1 MNLTRGERF
10 KDARIV
16 HNQHGKQTMDEVAA
30 ATGIK
35 KSLIQALEND
45 DNDRDVGY
53 TKVATLAAH
62 YRVTADF
69 LLGFTNDPHPQRT
82 AIDDLGI
89 TPAVASHFIHHK
101 SLDYSDCDIPG
112 KYNDLLEYQS
122 VWILLRLMCD
132 YTTATKVDSFYY
144 ELLDQYQ
151 GTFIDEAAIV
161 KALLDKSEEHRNTD
175 IDLCDFFQAKAHIVD
190 WDKEDSM
197 LTLGME
203 SFDLA
208 ELWSIRITKQLNN
221 TLDCLR
227 RGDKD
232 GID

>member
-16 HNQHGKQTMDEVAA
+16 RNQHGKQTMDEVAA

-69 LLGFTNDPHPQRT
+69 LLGFTNDPHPKRT

-89 TPAVASHFIHHK
+89 TPAVANRFK
-101 SLDYSDCDIPG
+101 ELCSDRLEGHIFSQ
-112 KYNDLLEYQS
+112 KMSQLLENQS
-122 VWILLRLMCD
+122 VWNLLLLLMD
-132 YTTATKVDSFYY
+132 YISAAQTDKIYKDLLAKYQFKHDDETIAKDLETLAEQNQEIDFVLSEFLHAKARAY
-144 ELLDQYQ
+144 ELD
-151 GTFIDEAAIV
+151 GHFANIG
-161 KALLDKSEEHRNTD
+161 
-175 IDLCDFFQAKAHIVD
+175 
-190 WDKEDSM
+190 M
-197 LTLGME
+197 L
-203 SFDLA
+203 SFDMT
-208 ELWSIRITKQLNN
+208 ELMSAKIDRQLSAVLSSIE
-221 TLDCLR
+221 
-227 RGDKD
+227 D
-232 GID
+232 GCSDGND

>member
-1 MNLTRGERF
+1 MTLTRGERF

-89 TPAVASHFIHHK
+89 TPAIAEKFK
-101 SLDYSDCDIPG
+101 LRKKLNCTDSDITG
-112 KYNDLLEYQS
+112 KYNRVLESDDVWLLLGLIHGYMTAVEADSIFWELESKYDGGPIDIEELCKRLLE
-122 VWILLRLMCD
+122 
-132 YTTATKVDSFYY
+132 
-144 ELLDQYQ
+144 
-151 GTFIDEAAIV
+151 
-161 KALLDKSEEHRNTD
+161 KAEEYRATD
-175 IDLCDFFQAKAHIVD
+175 IDLCDFLEAKAHIIN
-190 WDKEDSM
+190 WDTEDS
-197 LTLGME
+197 LLSLGMDE
-203 SFDLA
+203 FDLS
-208 ELWSIRITKQLNN
+208 EIWSLRITRQLEE
-221 TLDCLR
+221 LLYGIR
-227 RGDKD
+227 RGEEHGND
-232 GID
+232 

>member
-1 MNLTRGERF
+1 MTLTRGERF
-10 KDARIV
+10 KDARLV

-89 TPAVASHFIHHK
+89 TTAVADRFIK
-101 SLDYSDCDIPG
+101 LQDFAFLDCDIPG
-112 KYNDLLEYQS
+112 KINRLLENEAVWLLLHLLKDYATAAKADSIYDEILPKYQHRYDEEA
-122 VWILLRLMCD
+122 L
-132 YTTATKVDSFYY
+132 AN
-144 ELLDQYQ
+144 ELLTIAEQYH
-151 GTFIDEAAIV
+151 A
-161 KALLDKSEEHRNTD
+161 TD
-175 IDLCDFFQAKAHIVD
+175 VDLYDFLHAKAHSLD
-190 WDKEDSM
+190 LSGP
-197 LTLGME
+197 LANLGME
-203 SFDLA
+203 DFNLTDLLSA
-208 ELWSIRITKQLNN
+208 KITRQLTE
-221 TLDCLR
+221 TLFSLE
-227 RGDKD
+227 RGGND

>member
-1 MNLTRGERF
+1 MTLTRGERF
-10 KDARIV
+10 KDARLV

-89 TPAVASHFIHHK
+89 TTAVADRFIK
-101 SLDYSDCDIPG
+101 LQDFAFLDCDIPG
-112 KYNDLLEYQS
+112 KINRLLENEAVWLLLHLLKDYATAAKADSIYDEILPKYQHRYDEEA
-122 VWILLRLMCD
+122 L
-132 YTTATKVDSFYY
+132 AN
-144 ELLDQYQ
+144 ELLTIAEQYH
-151 GTFIDEAAIV
+151 A
-161 KALLDKSEEHRNTD
+161 TD
-175 IDLCDFFQAKAHIVD
+175 VDL
-190 WDKEDSM
+190 
-197 LTLGME
+197 
-203 SFDLA
+203 
-208 ELWSIRITKQLNN
+208 
-221 TLDCLR
+221 
-227 RGDKD
+227 
-232 GID
+232 

>member
-1 MNLTRGERF
+1 MTLTRGERF

-16 HNQHGKQTMDEVAA
+16 HNQHGKQTMDEVEA

-45 DNDRDVGY
+45 ESSRDVGY
-53 TKVATLAAH
+53 VKVAALAAH
-62 YRVTADF
+62 YHVTADF

-89 TPAVASHFIHHK
+89 TPAVAAHFVHHK
-101 SLDYSDCDIPG
+101 SLNISDCDIPG
-112 KYNDLLEYQS
+112 KYNALLEYQS
-122 VWILLRLMCD
+122 VWALLRLMCD
-132 YTTATKVDSFYY
+132 YTTAAKVDSFYY
-144 ELLDQYQ
+144 ELLDQYK
-151 GTFIDEAAIV
+151 GTFIDEVAIAQ
-161 KALLDKSEEHRNTD
+161 ALIDKSEECRSTD
-175 IDLCDFFQAKAHIVD
+175 IDMCDFLQAKAHIVD
-190 WDKEDSM
+190 WSKEDSM
-197 LTLGME
+197 LTLGMDE
-203 SFDLA
+203 YELA
-208 ELWSIRITKQLNN
+208 EIWSVRITKQLNN